1 MAVTI
6 DTSVSGESSNSYAS
20 LAEINTYMEAHPLFY
35 ATWAALTD
43 AVKNT
48 WLVYATRAIDRTFRY
63 RGARYD
69 CDQAL
74 EFPRS
79 FTDDNT
85 DEGAMPQKVKD
96 AQAEMIIY
104 LYKHISSDDLS
115 PEQEISE
122 LAIGRGALSMKFKDK
137 KPDYRSGGGYLDTVR
152 SLLRTWILSDYNV
165 ELLRG

>member
-6 DTSVSGESSNSYAS
+6 VTSVSGESSNSYAS
-20 LAEINTYMEAHPLFY
+20 LTEINTYIEAHPLFY

-48 WLVYATRAIDRTFRY
+48 WLVYATRAIDRAYRY

-69 CDQAL
+69 KDQAL

-79 FTDDNT
+79 ITDDHT

-96 AQAEMIIY
+96 AQGEMIIY
-104 LYKHISSDDLS
+104 LYKHISSDDMS
-115 PEQEISE
+115 PEQEISQ
-122 LAIGRGALSMKFKDK
+122 LSIGRGALSLVFKDK
-137 KPDYRSGGGYLDTVR
+137 RADFKAGGGYLDTVR
-152 SLLRTWILSDYNV
+152 SLLREWIISDSNI